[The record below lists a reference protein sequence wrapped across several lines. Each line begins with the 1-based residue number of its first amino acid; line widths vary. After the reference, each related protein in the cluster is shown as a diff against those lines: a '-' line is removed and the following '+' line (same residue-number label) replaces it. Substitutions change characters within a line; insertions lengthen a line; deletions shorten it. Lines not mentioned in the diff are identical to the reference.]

1 MKVKPAEQQPVK
13 DEAWWRKTLAE
24 ARSKLERSKA
34 AVEALDNRIYA
45 LQLDFYS
52 RSEQSERD
60 TIAREIEKVM
70 AEKDKN
76 YREMEDATATLA
88 GLDETGALGRIP
100 QSVPEGVDCSVE
112 AAVKAYKGIGPQ
124 LPVQF
129 LAGDDTTRLVQKHF
143 QDLKRLLLEPQPYSA
158 LAQFACLQVH
168 LERAE
173 TQTTSWRSKSLIH
186 DRGVPLTP
194 NPAPVKPLT

>member
-1 MKVKPAEQQPVK
+1 MRPSHLVCGIAFLLLISGSATAQPQSLAEAARKAEAERKAVKAPGKVYTNDDLKRFGSALPPPPAGAGEAAKPAPPPVEGQPAQPGPEASAQKPAEQQPVK

-70 AEKDKN
+70 AEKDRN
-76 YREMEDATATLA
+76 YREMEEATATLA
-88 GLDETGALGRIP
+88 GLEEEGRRAH
-100 QSVPEGVDCSVE
+100 VPPGW
-112 AAVKAYKGIGPQ
+112 
-124 LPVQF
+124 L
-129 LAGDDTTRLVQKHF
+129 R
-143 QDLKRLLLEPQPYSA
+143 
-158 LAQFACLQVH
+158 
-168 LERAE
+168 
-173 TQTTSWRSKSLIH
+173 
-186 DRGVPLTP
+186 
-194 NPAPVKPLT
+194 

>member
-1 MKVKPAEQQPVK
+1 MRPSHLVCGLAFLLLISGSATAQPQSLAEAARKAEAERKAVKAPGKVYTNDDLKRFGSAPPPPPAGAGEAARPAPPAVEGQTPTQPGQPGPEASAQKPAEQQPVK

-76 YREMEDATATLA
+76 YREMEDASATLA
-88 GLDETGALGRIP
+88 GLEEEGRRAR
-100 QSVPEGVDCSVE
+100 VPPGW
-112 AAVKAYKGIGPQ
+112 
-124 LPVQF
+124 L
-129 LAGDDTTRLVQKHF
+129 R
-143 QDLKRLLLEPQPYSA
+143 
-158 LAQFACLQVH
+158 
-168 LERAE
+168 
-173 TQTTSWRSKSLIH
+173 
-186 DRGVPLTP
+186 
-194 NPAPVKPLT
+194 